1 MKHMKRALCLMVVV
15 VMMMSIIAF
24 PASASTTVYGKLLED
39 FPTFPVLQVNSS
51 GGYVRLL
58 QRFLYVCPRTH
69 ETIYNTNNTNHGID
83 GGFGNRTKQAVI
95 EFQTLVLG
103 SSQADGIVGKNTWT
117 AIYSILD
124 HYQAGKY
131 FYYNGEAD
139 WDRFVMWYSNSGS
152 TYYLYTYDHNA
163 DKAYPYFRTFTL

>member
-1 MKHMKRALCLMVVV
+1 MKHMKRAFCLMVVV

-24 PASASTTVYGKLLED
+24 PASASTSLDEKLLND
-39 FPTFPVLQVNSS
+39 FPTFPVLQMNSS

-58 QRFLYVCPRTH
+58 QRFLYVCPTTH

-83 GGFGNRTKQAVI
+83 GSFGSRTRQAVI
-95 EFQTLVLG
+95 EFQTLALG
-103 SSQADGIVGKNTWT
+103 LSQADGIVGRNTWT
-117 AIYSILD
+117 VIYSFLN

-131 FYYNGEAD
+131 YYYDGEAE

-163 DKAYPYFRTFTL
+163 NKVYTYFRTFTL